1 MFSRAEEIKLVTKVI
16 SVPTKS
22 NNKEKCQHLER
33 IDEKQIQIGDSLP
46 ESDKIRLFELIKK
59 I

>member
-22 NNKEKCQHLER
+22 NNKEKCQHFER